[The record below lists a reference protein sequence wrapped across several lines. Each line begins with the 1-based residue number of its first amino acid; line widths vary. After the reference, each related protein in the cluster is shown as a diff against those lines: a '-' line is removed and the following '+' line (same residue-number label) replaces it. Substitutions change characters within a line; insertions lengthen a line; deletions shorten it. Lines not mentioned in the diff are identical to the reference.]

1 MRIIADACSIILLA
15 KASVLEALLDWRD
28 ISVPREVYG
37 EVIEGKE
44 KKHYDALLTER
55 LVKDK
60 KMHITDIKNKRS
72 LKRFEESYGL
82 GKGEAEVL
90 AGYLEGKFQGLLTD
104 NKQGRKTAKIYN
116 IHPLGSPDV
125 IMGLFKAKRL
135 NKEKAMNALHTLRK
149 YGWFENS
156 LIEYALVEV
165 NNG

>member
-15 KASVLEALLDWRD
+15 KASVMEALLDWRD

-104 NKQGRKTAKIYN
+104 NKQGRKTGKKLKKQTFWR
-116 IHPLGSPDV
+116 PGGV
-125 IMGLFKAKRL
+125 FWLFL
-135 NKEKAMNALHTLRK
+135 
-149 YGWFENS
+149 
-156 LIEYALVEV
+156 
-165 NNG
+165 